1 MTIRGEGGARD
12 PERSAREEHER
23 EGRRRDEEADDDE
36 VGGAD
41 AGVERGLDADER
53 PPDHSTTISPS
64 ARWARRL
71 DGVRIGGILAAIRS
85 AGTMWRLLPIMAV
98 LLVACGGGSA
108 PSAPLASGAVT
119 SEAIGV
125 ATGSPATWAG
135 VVLVNRG
142 TAPLTLSA
150 VEPVSLD
157 AGLKVAGVEVRV
169 LGPDGDALG
178 DPNPSVSGPGY
189 PPESTAACRSR
200 ASALA
205 LRSWRP
211 TSARWPR
218 CWSAWSPTGPGRYV
232 LRGLRVRYTVG
243 GSGAARGRSRTPAAN
258 SALTDPDDQ
267 AGTCTPP

>member
-1 MTIRGEGGARD
+1 
-12 PERSAREEHER
+12 
-23 EGRRRDEEADDDE
+23 
-36 VGGAD
+36 
-41 AGVERGLDADER
+41 
-53 PPDHSTTISPS
+53 
-64 ARWARRL
+64 
-71 DGVRIGGILAAIRS
+71 
-85 AGTMWRLLPIMAV
+85 MWRLLPIMAV

-189 PPESTAACRSR
+189 PPEHRGVPVAGTV
-200 ASALA
+200 LA
-205 LRSWRP
+205 PVVPADERP
-211 TSARWPR
+211 QAEVLVGLVADR
-218 CWSAWSPTGPGRYV
+218 PGRYV
-232 LRGLRVRYTVG
+232 LRGLRIRYTVG
-243 GSGAARGRSRTPAAN
+243 GAEQEGTLAHAVAICA
-258 SALTDPDDQ
+258 TDPDDQ
-267 AGTCTPP
+267 AGTCEPP